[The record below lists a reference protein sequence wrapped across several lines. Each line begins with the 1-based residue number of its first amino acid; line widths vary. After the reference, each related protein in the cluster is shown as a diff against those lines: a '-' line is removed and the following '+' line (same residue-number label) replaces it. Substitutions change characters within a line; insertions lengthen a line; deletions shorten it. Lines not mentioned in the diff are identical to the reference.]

1 MSERTKRMRGVWL
14 TGHGGPDKL
23 EVRSDIP
30 VPRPGPRDVLIRVAA
45 AGINN
50 TDINTRTAW
59 YSKNEGAGEDA
70 SWAGEPLQF
79 PRIQGADVCGRI
91 VAVGEAIDAGRIGER
106 VLIEPCIR
114 ESAGHELERPW
125 YLGSECDG
133 GFAEYVVV
141 ASRHAYRIESALD
154 DAALASFP
162 CSYSTAENMLR
173 RARVESDQLVLIT
186 GASGGVGS
194 AAIQLARM
202 RGARV
207 IAVTSPEKA
216 AQLIQLGAERTLARD
231 QDPVDALSPD
241 SVDVVIDLV
250 AGEHFPKLLDVL
262 RPGGRYAVSGAIGGP
277 LVELDVRTLYLKDLS
292 LFGCTVLDPEVFPSL
307 IGYIEQGRI
316 SPVVARTFPL
326 ERIAEAQAAFVSKQH
341 VGKLVLT
348 LDVLTDGC
356 LNRNTPSHKQGRGCF
371 WTTTIQ
377 AFAAVRLI
385 QLLFSRVHRLGDPA
399 VKLGLIGVDPGI
411 CMTLD
416 ILLAGLAVTHTQI
429 LRTDVVV
436 ADIHDRKQLGCIRV
450 GIGKCL
456 GCDDTLIVRLKAVVG
471 AVRQRGIDITALPRE
486 GAEGDLQPDNILARH
501 EYATHPIRSPGVI
514 EHRFALLVARDGIR
528 NDR

>member
-1 MSERTKRMRGVWL
+1 MVNERTKRMRGVWL

-23 EVRSDIP
+23 EVRSDVPI
-30 VPRPGPRDVLIRVAA
+30 PRPGPRDVLIRVAA

-59 YSKNEGAGEDA
+59 YSKNAAAGDDA
-70 SWAGEPLQF
+70 SWAGEPLRF
-79 PRIQGADVCGRI
+79 PRIQGIDVCGRI
-91 VAVGEAIDAGRIGER
+91 VAVGEAIHTGRIGER

-114 ESAGHELERPW
+114 ESAGQELERPW
-125 YLGSECDG
+125 FLGSECDG

-141 ASRHAYRIESALD
+141 ASRHAFGIESTLD

-173 RARVESDQLVLIT
+173 RARIESGQLVLIT

-231 QDPVDALSPD
+231 HDPVDALSPD

-262 RPGGRYAVSGAIGGP
+262 RPGGRYVVSGAIGGP

-326 ERIAEAQAAFVSKQH
+326 ERIAEAQAAFLSKQH

-348 LDVLTDGC
+348 L
-356 LNRNTPSHKQGRGCF
+356 
-371 WTTTIQ
+371 
-377 AFAAVRLI
+377 
-385 QLLFSRVHRLGDPA
+385 
-399 VKLGLIGVDPGI
+399 
-411 CMTLD
+411 
-416 ILLAGLAVTHTQI
+416 
-429 LRTDVVV
+429 
-436 ADIHDRKQLGCIRV
+436 AD
-450 GIGKCL
+450 
-456 GCDDTLIVRLKAVVG
+456 DD
-471 AVRQRGIDITALPRE
+471 
-486 GAEGDLQPDNILARH
+486 
-501 EYATHPIRSPGVI
+501 
-514 EHRFALLVARDGIR
+514 LVPARD
-528 NDR
+528 